1 MNSTMSL
8 FMSLYERGENGR
20 PSRSLKPSEQEG
32 EKMCLGFCERE
43 GEGFARLWAKGYR
56 LQVAGGHLAFKEL
69 VMEGTLNDS
78 SPSP

>member
-1 MNSTMSL
+1 MSGQAAFGAL
-8 FMSLYERGENGR
+8 VSKG
-20 PSRSLKPSEQEG
+20 G
-32 EKMCLGFCERE
+32 EKMCLGFRE
-43 GEGFARLWAKGYR
+43 SEGFERLWAKGYR